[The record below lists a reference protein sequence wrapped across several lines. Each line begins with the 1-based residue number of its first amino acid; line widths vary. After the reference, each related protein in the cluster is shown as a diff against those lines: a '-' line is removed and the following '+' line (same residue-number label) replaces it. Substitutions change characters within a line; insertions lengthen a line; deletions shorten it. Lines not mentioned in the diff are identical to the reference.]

1 MILIDIRKS
10 NKLKDSEYSAFIKF
24 DYNSKIVDAI
34 RELPFRYYNPSETEW
49 EVPTNK
55 VEYLINKLKEFDIKI
70 FGKITIF
77 EDKNTNIGLPEGF
90 EFKTKPFSHQLEGV
104 EYGLKYDRWFLGDEQ
119 GLGKALAL
127 DTKIYTY
134 PSGYKLMRDIEVGD
148 YVYGKDGRPT
158 RVTATYYHKDVEM
171 YRFTFSDGISI
182 DCCKDHLWQI
192 HTQHG
197 YKVVDTNWFLQKNQ
211 FGVVRKDKL
220 FSGGSYNYYIDRCE
234 PVQFRF
240 MPVDLHPYILGSL
253 LGDGSLNGG
262 SVNFTTKDEE
272 SVRRINELL
281 PEGYI
286 LHSSASMGDISYNI
300 VNLDN
305 KPNPKGSNI
314 IKMWL
319 KDLKLMGTNSH
330 TKFIPHIYKYN
341 SPEIRIAVL
350 QGLLDTDG
358 YATKDNLVQYTTV
371 SKQLAEDVRFLV
383 ESLGGMCN
391 WYEGTCGY
399 NDKITG
405 VAYTLTIRIDDPSK
419 LFMLERKRSLLKPR
433 HFKPRRQIVSI
444 ERIENAD
451 AKCITVDSKDHLYLA
466 EHFVVTHNTKQI
478 IDIAVARKV
487 MYGYRFCLIVCG
499 VNTLKWNWVNE
510 IHTHSKEDAYILGQ
524 RRKGT
529 KIRIGST
536 KDKLEDL
543 KLMYDIKEP
552 HPYFIIT
559 NVESFRD
566 KNIADTISDLCKKG
580 IIGMCAADEMHKMKN
595 PTAQQTKG
603 FLKCLPYCRIGMTG
617 TPLMNSPMDLYVIL
631 KWLGYES
638 HAFYSFKQHYCVMG
652 GYGGYEIVGYKN
664 LDQLTAQVREIMLR
678 RLKSEVL
685 DLPEKIYVDDIV
697 EMEGKQAVMYKE
709 VEAGLK
715 ADYINGDIDLTN
727 PLSALIRLRQT
738 TGYPGILSDEITES
752 AKLDRMEE
760 LVENC
765 TSNDEKVLIFSNW
778 TQITDAICNKLKS
791 EGHKVGVITGE
802 TPDSSRQEIVD
813 VFQNSSNL
821 SVLVGTIGAMGT
833 GLTLTAATTVI
844 FVDEP
849 WNKALFDQA
858 VDRAHRIGQKNNIT
872 IYSIMCK
879 DTIDERIHNLIYKKG
894 AMSDAI
900 IDGKVVGNKN
910 EVFDYLLNG

>member
-34 RELPFRYYNPSETEW
+34 RELPFRYYNSSETEW

-70 FGKITIF
+70 CGKITIF

-119 GLGKALAL
+119 GCISGESFVKIKEIGKSATRDIKIKNLKKAFDL
-127 DTKIYTY
+127 DKTIKIKSLVNGRFAYMPIKAVVNKGFQKTLELNLEDTSIQCTPDHLIYTENGWVEADKIKVGDKVFTNGIQTCPLCGTTENLITYKYSKFFGYCKSCMYKSRNGTKYNEIIKKIDDSGYVRLFGKETRDMPNYDKMYGMGIYEHHQVWYKNTGHIVDTSKEVVHHKNGIKTDNRFENLQLLTISEHDRLHSDTKT
-134 PSGYKLMRDIEVGD
+134 S
-148 YVYGKDGRPT
+148 
-158 RVTATYYHKDVEM
+158 
-171 YRFTFSDGISI
+171 
-182 DCCKDHLWQI
+182 HL
-192 HTQHG
+192 
-197 YKVVDTNWFLQKNQ
+197 YQ
-211 FGVVRKDKL
+211 FNENLD
-220 FSGGSYNYYIDRCE
+220 YIDRK
-234 PVQFRF
+234 
-240 MPVDLHPYILGSL
+240 G
-253 LGDGSLNGG
+253 
-262 SVNFTTKDEE
+262 K
-272 SVRRINELL
+272 RI
-281 PEGYI
+281 Y
-286 LHSSASMGDISYNI
+286 
-300 VNLDN
+300 
-305 KPNPKGSNI
+305 
-314 IKMWL
+314 
-319 KDLKLMGTNSH
+319 
-330 TKFIPHIYKYN
+330 
-341 SPEIRIAVL
+341 
-350 QGLLDTDG
+350 
-358 YATKDNLVQYTTV
+358 
-371 SKQLAEDVRFLV
+371 
-383 ESLGGMCN
+383 
-391 WYEGTCGY
+391 
-399 NDKITG
+399 
-405 VAYTLTIRIDDPSK
+405 
-419 LFMLERKRSLLKPR
+419 LKPR
-433 HFKPRRQIVSI
+433 LQEVTSKTYLGKQQVWDIAIDDDNIHNFICNNIV
-444 ERIENAD
+444 
-451 AKCITVDSKDHLYLA
+451 V
-466 EHFVVTHNTKQI
+466 HNCGKTKQI

-603 FLKCLPYCRIGMTG
+603 FLKCLPDCRIGMTG

-685 DLPEKIYVDDIV
+685 DLPEKIYVDDVV
-697 EMEGKQAVMYKE
+697 EMDGKQAVMYKE

-738 TGYPGILSDEITES
+738 TGYPGILSETITES

-778 TQITDAICNKLKS
+778 TQMTDAICNKLKS

-802 TPDSSRQEIVD
+802 TPDSLRQEIVD
-813 VFQNSSNL
+813 VFQNSSDL

-844 FVDEP
+844 FLDEP

>member
-70 FGKITIF
+70 CGKLTIF

-119 GLGKALAL
+119 GLGK
-127 DTKIYTY
+127 
-134 PSGYKLMRDIEVGD
+134 
-148 YVYGKDGRPT
+148 
-158 RVTATYYHKDVEM
+158 
-171 YRFTFSDGISI
+171 
-182 DCCKDHLWQI
+182 
-192 HTQHG
+192 
-197 YKVVDTNWFLQKNQ
+197 
-211 FGVVRKDKL
+211 
-220 FSGGSYNYYIDRCE
+220 
-234 PVQFRF
+234 
-240 MPVDLHPYILGSL
+240 
-253 LGDGSLNGG
+253 
-262 SVNFTTKDEE
+262 
-272 SVRRINELL
+272 
-281 PEGYI
+281 
-286 LHSSASMGDISYNI
+286 
-300 VNLDN
+300 
-305 KPNPKGSNI
+305 
-314 IKMWL
+314 
-319 KDLKLMGTNSH
+319 
-330 TKFIPHIYKYN
+330 
-341 SPEIRIAVL
+341 
-350 QGLLDTDG
+350 
-358 YATKDNLVQYTTV
+358 
-371 SKQLAEDVRFLV
+371 SKQV
-383 ESLGGMCN
+383 
-391 WYEGTCGY
+391 
-399 NDKITG
+399 
-405 VAYTLTIRIDDPSK
+405 
-419 LFMLERKRSLLKPR
+419 
-433 HFKPRRQIVSI
+433 
-444 ERIENAD
+444 
-451 AKCITVDSKDHLYLA
+451 
-466 EHFVVTHNTKQI
+466 

-778 TQITDAICNKLKS
+778 TQMTDAICNKLKS

>member
-70 FGKITIF
+70 CGKITIF

-119 GLGKALAL
+119 GLGK
-127 DTKIYTY
+127 
-134 PSGYKLMRDIEVGD
+134 
-148 YVYGKDGRPT
+148 
-158 RVTATYYHKDVEM
+158 
-171 YRFTFSDGISI
+171 
-182 DCCKDHLWQI
+182 
-192 HTQHG
+192 
-197 YKVVDTNWFLQKNQ
+197 
-211 FGVVRKDKL
+211 
-220 FSGGSYNYYIDRCE
+220 
-234 PVQFRF
+234 
-240 MPVDLHPYILGSL
+240 
-253 LGDGSLNGG
+253 
-262 SVNFTTKDEE
+262 
-272 SVRRINELL
+272 
-281 PEGYI
+281 
-286 LHSSASMGDISYNI
+286 
-300 VNLDN
+300 
-305 KPNPKGSNI
+305 
-314 IKMWL
+314 
-319 KDLKLMGTNSH
+319 
-330 TKFIPHIYKYN
+330 
-341 SPEIRIAVL
+341 
-350 QGLLDTDG
+350 
-358 YATKDNLVQYTTV
+358 
-371 SKQLAEDVRFLV
+371 
-383 ESLGGMCN
+383 
-391 WYEGTCGY
+391 
-399 NDKITG
+399 
-405 VAYTLTIRIDDPSK
+405 
-419 LFMLERKRSLLKPR
+419 
-433 HFKPRRQIVSI
+433 
-444 ERIENAD
+444 
-451 AKCITVDSKDHLYLA
+451 
-466 EHFVVTHNTKQI
+466 TKQV

-499 VNTLKWNWVNE
+499 VNTLKWNWINE

-543 KLMYDIKEP
+543 KLMYDRKEP

-697 EMEGKQAVMYKE
+697 EMDGKQAVMYKE

-765 TSNDEKVLIFSNW
+765 TSNDEKVIIFSNW
-778 TQITDAICNKLKS
+778 TQMTDAICNKLKS
-791 EGHKVGVITGE
+791 SGHNVGVITGE

-813 VFQNSSNL
+813 VFQNSSDL

>member
-24 DYNSKIVDAI
+24 DYNSRIVDAI

-119 GLGKALAL
+119 GLGK
-127 DTKIYTY
+127 
-134 PSGYKLMRDIEVGD
+134 
-148 YVYGKDGRPT
+148 
-158 RVTATYYHKDVEM
+158 
-171 YRFTFSDGISI
+171 
-182 DCCKDHLWQI
+182 
-192 HTQHG
+192 
-197 YKVVDTNWFLQKNQ
+197 
-211 FGVVRKDKL
+211 
-220 FSGGSYNYYIDRCE
+220 
-234 PVQFRF
+234 
-240 MPVDLHPYILGSL
+240 
-253 LGDGSLNGG
+253 
-262 SVNFTTKDEE
+262 
-272 SVRRINELL
+272 
-281 PEGYI
+281 
-286 LHSSASMGDISYNI
+286 
-300 VNLDN
+300 
-305 KPNPKGSNI
+305 
-314 IKMWL
+314 
-319 KDLKLMGTNSH
+319 
-330 TKFIPHIYKYN
+330 
-341 SPEIRIAVL
+341 
-350 QGLLDTDG
+350 
-358 YATKDNLVQYTTV
+358 
-371 SKQLAEDVRFLV
+371 
-383 ESLGGMCN
+383 
-391 WYEGTCGY
+391 
-399 NDKITG
+399 
-405 VAYTLTIRIDDPSK
+405 
-419 LFMLERKRSLLKPR
+419 
-433 HFKPRRQIVSI
+433 
-444 ERIENAD
+444 
-451 AKCITVDSKDHLYLA
+451 
-466 EHFVVTHNTKQI
+466 TKQV
-478 IDIAVARKV
+478 IDIAVARKLK
-487 MYGYRFCLIVCG
+487 YGYKHCLIVCG

-510 IHTHSKEDAYILGQ
+510 IHTHSNEGSYILGQ
-524 RRKGT
+524 KLSKG
-529 KIRIGST
+529 KIKIGST
-536 KDKLEDL
+536 KDKINDL
-543 KLMYDIKEP
+543 NFLLLDKLVL
-552 HPYFIIT
+552 PYFIIT

-566 KNIADTISDLCKKG
+566 KNIADLIQQLCKKG
-580 IIGMCAADEMHKMKN
+580 IINMCAADEMHKMKN
-595 PTAQQTKG
+595 PTSQQTKG
-603 FLKCLPYCRIGMTG
+603 FLKCLPDCRIGMTG

-697 EMEGKQAVMYKE
+697 EMDGRQAVMYKE

-752 AKLDRMEE
+752 AKLDRLEE
-760 LVENC
+760 IVENC
-765 TSNDEKVLIFSNW
+765 ISNDEKVIIFSNW
-778 TQITDAICNKLKS
+778 TQMTSVIFD
-791 EGHKVGVITGE
+791 KVAKYGCGVITGE
-802 TPDSSRQEIVD
+802 TADSNRQAIVNK
-813 VFQNSSNL
+813 FQSDDTL
-821 SVLVGTIGAMGT
+821 KVIVGTIGAMGT

-894 AMSDAI
+894 TMSDAI

>member
-70 FGKITIF
+70 CGKLTIF

-119 GLGKALAL
+119 GLGK
-127 DTKIYTY
+127 
-134 PSGYKLMRDIEVGD
+134 
-148 YVYGKDGRPT
+148 
-158 RVTATYYHKDVEM
+158 
-171 YRFTFSDGISI
+171 
-182 DCCKDHLWQI
+182 
-192 HTQHG
+192 
-197 YKVVDTNWFLQKNQ
+197 
-211 FGVVRKDKL
+211 
-220 FSGGSYNYYIDRCE
+220 
-234 PVQFRF
+234 
-240 MPVDLHPYILGSL
+240 
-253 LGDGSLNGG
+253 
-262 SVNFTTKDEE
+262 
-272 SVRRINELL
+272 
-281 PEGYI
+281 
-286 LHSSASMGDISYNI
+286 
-300 VNLDN
+300 
-305 KPNPKGSNI
+305 
-314 IKMWL
+314 
-319 KDLKLMGTNSH
+319 
-330 TKFIPHIYKYN
+330 
-341 SPEIRIAVL
+341 
-350 QGLLDTDG
+350 
-358 YATKDNLVQYTTV
+358 
-371 SKQLAEDVRFLV
+371 SKQV
-383 ESLGGMCN
+383 
-391 WYEGTCGY
+391 
-399 NDKITG
+399 
-405 VAYTLTIRIDDPSK
+405 
-419 LFMLERKRSLLKPR
+419 
-433 HFKPRRQIVSI
+433 
-444 ERIENAD
+444 
-451 AKCITVDSKDHLYLA
+451 
-466 EHFVVTHNTKQI
+466 

-685 DLPEKIYVDDIV
+685 DLPEKIYVDDVV
-697 EMEGKQAVMYKE
+697 EMSGKQAVMYKE

-715 ADYINGDIDLTN
+715 ADYISGDIDLTN
-727 PLSALIRLRQT
+727 PLSAFIRLRQT
-738 TGYPGILSDEITES
+738 TGYPGILSETITES

-760 LVENC
+760 IVENC
-765 TSNDEKVLIFSNW
+765 ISNNEKVIIFSNW
-778 TQITDAICNKLKS
+778 TQMTDAICNKLKS
-791 EGHKVGVITGE
+791 VGYKVGVITGE
-802 TPDSSRQEIVD
+802 TPDISRQKIVD
-813 VFQNSSNL
+813 VFQNSSDL
-821 SVLVGTIGAMGT
+821 KVLVGTIGAMGT

-844 FVDEP
+844 FLDEP

-879 DTIDERIHNLIYKKG
+879 DTIDERMHNLIYKKG

>member
-70 FGKITIF
+70 CGKLTIF
-77 EDKNTNIGLPEGF
+77 EDKNTNICLPEGF

-119 GLGKALAL
+119 GLGK
-127 DTKIYTY
+127 
-134 PSGYKLMRDIEVGD
+134 
-148 YVYGKDGRPT
+148 
-158 RVTATYYHKDVEM
+158 
-171 YRFTFSDGISI
+171 
-182 DCCKDHLWQI
+182 
-192 HTQHG
+192 
-197 YKVVDTNWFLQKNQ
+197 
-211 FGVVRKDKL
+211 
-220 FSGGSYNYYIDRCE
+220 
-234 PVQFRF
+234 
-240 MPVDLHPYILGSL
+240 
-253 LGDGSLNGG
+253 
-262 SVNFTTKDEE
+262 
-272 SVRRINELL
+272 
-281 PEGYI
+281 
-286 LHSSASMGDISYNI
+286 
-300 VNLDN
+300 
-305 KPNPKGSNI
+305 
-314 IKMWL
+314 
-319 KDLKLMGTNSH
+319 
-330 TKFIPHIYKYN
+330 
-341 SPEIRIAVL
+341 
-350 QGLLDTDG
+350 
-358 YATKDNLVQYTTV
+358 
-371 SKQLAEDVRFLV
+371 SKQ
-383 ESLGGMCN
+383 
-391 WYEGTCGY
+391 T
-399 NDKITG
+399 
-405 VAYTLTIRIDDPSK
+405 
-419 LFMLERKRSLLKPR
+419 
-433 HFKPRRQIVSI
+433 
-444 ERIENAD
+444 
-451 AKCITVDSKDHLYLA
+451 
-466 EHFVVTHNTKQI
+466 

-510 IHTHSKEDAYILGQ
+510 IHTHSNEDVYILGQ

-529 KIRIGST
+529 KIIIGST

-543 KLMYDIKEP
+543 KLMYNIGEP

-559 NVESFRD
+559 NIESFRD

-603 FLKCLPYCRIGMTG
+603 FLKCLPDCRIGMTG

-697 EMEGKQAVMYKE
+697 EMDGRQAVMYKE

-760 LVENC
+760 IVENC
-765 TSNDEKVLIFSNW
+765 ISNDEKVIIFSNW
-778 TQITDAICNKLKS
+778 AQMTSVIFD
-791 EGHKVGVITGE
+791 KVAKYGCGVITGE
-802 TPDSSRQEIVD
+802 TADSNRQAIVNK
-813 VFQNSSNL
+813 FQSDDTL
-821 SVLVGTIGAMGT
+821 KVIVGTIGAMGT

-872 IYSIMCK
+872 VYSIMCK

>member
-70 FGKITIF
+70 CGKITIF

-104 EYGLKYDRWFLGDEQ
+104 EYGLKYDRWFLSDEQ
-119 GLGKALAL
+119 GLGK
-127 DTKIYTY
+127 
-134 PSGYKLMRDIEVGD
+134 
-148 YVYGKDGRPT
+148 
-158 RVTATYYHKDVEM
+158 
-171 YRFTFSDGISI
+171 
-182 DCCKDHLWQI
+182 
-192 HTQHG
+192 
-197 YKVVDTNWFLQKNQ
+197 
-211 FGVVRKDKL
+211 
-220 FSGGSYNYYIDRCE
+220 
-234 PVQFRF
+234 
-240 MPVDLHPYILGSL
+240 
-253 LGDGSLNGG
+253 
-262 SVNFTTKDEE
+262 
-272 SVRRINELL
+272 
-281 PEGYI
+281 
-286 LHSSASMGDISYNI
+286 
-300 VNLDN
+300 
-305 KPNPKGSNI
+305 
-314 IKMWL
+314 
-319 KDLKLMGTNSH
+319 
-330 TKFIPHIYKYN
+330 
-341 SPEIRIAVL
+341 
-350 QGLLDTDG
+350 
-358 YATKDNLVQYTTV
+358 
-371 SKQLAEDVRFLV
+371 SKQV
-383 ESLGGMCN
+383 
-391 WYEGTCGY
+391 
-399 NDKITG
+399 
-405 VAYTLTIRIDDPSK
+405 
-419 LFMLERKRSLLKPR
+419 
-433 HFKPRRQIVSI
+433 
-444 ERIENAD
+444 
-451 AKCITVDSKDHLYLA
+451 
-466 EHFVVTHNTKQI
+466 
-478 IDIAVARKV
+478 IDIAVARKII
-487 MYGYRFCLIVCG
+487 YGYKFCLIVCG

-510 IHTHSKEDAYILGQ
+510 IRTHSNEDVYILGQ

-543 KLMYDIKEP
+543 KLMYDMGEP

-603 FLKCLPYCRIGMTG
+603 FLKCLPDCRIGMTG

-685 DLPEKIYVDDIV
+685 DLPEKVYVDDVV
-697 EMEGKQAVMYKE
+697 EMSGKQAVMYKE

-715 ADYINGDIDLTN
+715 ADYISGDIDLTN

-738 TGYPGILSDEITES
+738 TGYPGILSETITES

-765 TSNDEKVLIFSNW
+765 TSNDEKVIIFSNW
-778 TQITDAICNKLKS
+778 TQMTDAICNKLKS
-791 EGHKVGVITGE
+791 VGYKVGVITGE
-802 TPDSSRQEIVD
+802 TPDISRQEIVD
-813 VFQNSSNL
+813 VFQNSSDL
-821 SVLVGTIGAMGT
+821 KVLVGTIGAMGT

-872 IYSIMCK
+872 VYSIMCK

>member
-34 RELPFRYYNPSETEW
+34 RELPFRYYNSSETEW

-70 FGKITIF
+70 CGKITIF

-119 GLGKALAL
+119 GCISGESFVKIKEIGKSANRDIKIKNLKKAFDL
-127 DTKIYTY
+127 DKTIKIKSLVNGRFAYMPIKAVVNKGFQKTLELNLEDTSIQCTPDHLIYTENGWVEADKIKVGDKVFTNGIQTCPLCGTTENLITYKYSKFFGYCKSCMYKSRNGTKYNEIIKKIDDSGYVRLFGKETRDMPNYDKMYGMGIYEHHQVWYKNTGHIVDTSKEVVHHKNGIKTDNRFENLQLLTISEHDRLHSDTKT
-134 PSGYKLMRDIEVGD
+134 S
-148 YVYGKDGRPT
+148 
-158 RVTATYYHKDVEM
+158 
-171 YRFTFSDGISI
+171 
-182 DCCKDHLWQI
+182 HL
-192 HTQHG
+192 
-197 YKVVDTNWFLQKNQ
+197 YQ
-211 FGVVRKDKL
+211 FNENLD
-220 FSGGSYNYYIDRCE
+220 YIDRK
-234 PVQFRF
+234 
-240 MPVDLHPYILGSL
+240 G
-253 LGDGSLNGG
+253 
-262 SVNFTTKDEE
+262 K
-272 SVRRINELL
+272 RI
-281 PEGYI
+281 Y
-286 LHSSASMGDISYNI
+286 
-300 VNLDN
+300 
-305 KPNPKGSNI
+305 
-314 IKMWL
+314 
-319 KDLKLMGTNSH
+319 
-330 TKFIPHIYKYN
+330 
-341 SPEIRIAVL
+341 
-350 QGLLDTDG
+350 
-358 YATKDNLVQYTTV
+358 
-371 SKQLAEDVRFLV
+371 
-383 ESLGGMCN
+383 
-391 WYEGTCGY
+391 
-399 NDKITG
+399 
-405 VAYTLTIRIDDPSK
+405 
-419 LFMLERKRSLLKPR
+419 LKPR
-433 HFKPRRQIVSI
+433 LQEVTSKTYLGKQQVWDIAIDDDNIHNFICNNIV
-444 ERIENAD
+444 
-451 AKCITVDSKDHLYLA
+451 V
-466 EHFVVTHNTKQI
+466 HNCGKTKQI

-603 FLKCLPYCRIGMTG
+603 FLKCLPDCRIGMTG

-685 DLPEKIYVDDIV
+685 DLPEKIYVDDVV
-697 EMEGKQAVMYKE
+697 EMDGKQAVMYKE

-738 TGYPGILSDEITES
+738 TGYPGILSETITES

-778 TQITDAICNKLKS
+778 TQMTDAICNKLKS

-802 TPDSSRQEIVD
+802 TPDSLRQEIVD
-813 VFQNSSNL
+813 VFQNSSDL

-844 FVDEP
+844 FLDEP

>member
-55 VEYLINKLKEFDIKI
+55 VEYLINKFKEFDIKI
-70 FGKITIF
+70 CGKITIF
-77 EDKNTNIGLPEGF
+77 EAKNTNIGLPEGF

-119 GLGKALAL
+119 GLGK
-127 DTKIYTY
+127 
-134 PSGYKLMRDIEVGD
+134 
-148 YVYGKDGRPT
+148 
-158 RVTATYYHKDVEM
+158 
-171 YRFTFSDGISI
+171 
-182 DCCKDHLWQI
+182 
-192 HTQHG
+192 
-197 YKVVDTNWFLQKNQ
+197 
-211 FGVVRKDKL
+211 
-220 FSGGSYNYYIDRCE
+220 
-234 PVQFRF
+234 
-240 MPVDLHPYILGSL
+240 
-253 LGDGSLNGG
+253 
-262 SVNFTTKDEE
+262 
-272 SVRRINELL
+272 
-281 PEGYI
+281 
-286 LHSSASMGDISYNI
+286 
-300 VNLDN
+300 
-305 KPNPKGSNI
+305 
-314 IKMWL
+314 
-319 KDLKLMGTNSH
+319 
-330 TKFIPHIYKYN
+330 
-341 SPEIRIAVL
+341 
-350 QGLLDTDG
+350 
-358 YATKDNLVQYTTV
+358 
-371 SKQLAEDVRFLV
+371 SKQV
-383 ESLGGMCN
+383 
-391 WYEGTCGY
+391 
-399 NDKITG
+399 
-405 VAYTLTIRIDDPSK
+405 
-419 LFMLERKRSLLKPR
+419 
-433 HFKPRRQIVSI
+433 
-444 ERIENAD
+444 
-451 AKCITVDSKDHLYLA
+451 
-466 EHFVVTHNTKQI
+466 

-778 TQITDAICNKLKS
+778 TQMTDAICNKLKS

-844 FVDEP
+844 FLDEP

>member
-70 FGKITIF
+70 CGKITIF

-119 GLGKALAL
+119 GLGK
-127 DTKIYTY
+127 
-134 PSGYKLMRDIEVGD
+134 
-148 YVYGKDGRPT
+148 
-158 RVTATYYHKDVEM
+158 
-171 YRFTFSDGISI
+171 
-182 DCCKDHLWQI
+182 
-192 HTQHG
+192 
-197 YKVVDTNWFLQKNQ
+197 
-211 FGVVRKDKL
+211 
-220 FSGGSYNYYIDRCE
+220 
-234 PVQFRF
+234 
-240 MPVDLHPYILGSL
+240 
-253 LGDGSLNGG
+253 
-262 SVNFTTKDEE
+262 
-272 SVRRINELL
+272 
-281 PEGYI
+281 
-286 LHSSASMGDISYNI
+286 
-300 VNLDN
+300 
-305 KPNPKGSNI
+305 
-314 IKMWL
+314 
-319 KDLKLMGTNSH
+319 
-330 TKFIPHIYKYN
+330 
-341 SPEIRIAVL
+341 
-350 QGLLDTDG
+350 
-358 YATKDNLVQYTTV
+358 
-371 SKQLAEDVRFLV
+371 
-383 ESLGGMCN
+383 
-391 WYEGTCGY
+391 
-399 NDKITG
+399 
-405 VAYTLTIRIDDPSK
+405 
-419 LFMLERKRSLLKPR
+419 
-433 HFKPRRQIVSI
+433 
-444 ERIENAD
+444 
-451 AKCITVDSKDHLYLA
+451 
-466 EHFVVTHNTKQI
+466 TKQV

-499 VNTLKWNWVNE
+499 VNTLKWNWINE

-543 KLMYDIKEP
+543 KLMYDRKEP

-697 EMEGKQAVMYKE
+697 EMDGRQAVMYKE

-765 TSNDEKVLIFSNW
+765 TSNDEKVIIFSNW
-778 TQITDAICNKLKS
+778 TQMTDAICNKLKS
-791 EGHKVGVITGE
+791 SGHNVGVITGE
-802 TPDSSRQEIVD
+802 TRDSSRQEIVD
-813 VFQNSSNL
+813 VFQNSSDL

>member
-55 VEYLINKLKEFDIKI
+55 VEYLINKLKGFDIKI
-70 FGKITIF
+70 CGKLTIF

-119 GLGKALAL
+119 GLGK
-127 DTKIYTY
+127 
-134 PSGYKLMRDIEVGD
+134 
-148 YVYGKDGRPT
+148 
-158 RVTATYYHKDVEM
+158 
-171 YRFTFSDGISI
+171 
-182 DCCKDHLWQI
+182 
-192 HTQHG
+192 
-197 YKVVDTNWFLQKNQ
+197 
-211 FGVVRKDKL
+211 
-220 FSGGSYNYYIDRCE
+220 
-234 PVQFRF
+234 
-240 MPVDLHPYILGSL
+240 
-253 LGDGSLNGG
+253 
-262 SVNFTTKDEE
+262 
-272 SVRRINELL
+272 
-281 PEGYI
+281 
-286 LHSSASMGDISYNI
+286 
-300 VNLDN
+300 
-305 KPNPKGSNI
+305 
-314 IKMWL
+314 
-319 KDLKLMGTNSH
+319 
-330 TKFIPHIYKYN
+330 
-341 SPEIRIAVL
+341 
-350 QGLLDTDG
+350 
-358 YATKDNLVQYTTV
+358 
-371 SKQLAEDVRFLV
+371 
-383 ESLGGMCN
+383 
-391 WYEGTCGY
+391 
-399 NDKITG
+399 
-405 VAYTLTIRIDDPSK
+405 
-419 LFMLERKRSLLKPR
+419 
-433 HFKPRRQIVSI
+433 
-444 ERIENAD
+444 
-451 AKCITVDSKDHLYLA
+451 
-466 EHFVVTHNTKQI
+466 TKQV

-543 KLMYDIKEP
+543 KLMYDRKEP

-765 TSNDEKVLIFSNW
+765 TSNDEKVIIFSNW
-778 TQITDAICNKLKS
+778 TQMTDAICNKLKS
-791 EGHKVGVITGE
+791 SRHKVGVITGE

-813 VFQNSSNL
+813 VFQNSSDL

-833 GLTLTAATTVI
+833 GLTLTAATTII

>member
-119 GLGKALAL
+119 GLGK
-127 DTKIYTY
+127 
-134 PSGYKLMRDIEVGD
+134 
-148 YVYGKDGRPT
+148 
-158 RVTATYYHKDVEM
+158 
-171 YRFTFSDGISI
+171 
-182 DCCKDHLWQI
+182 
-192 HTQHG
+192 
-197 YKVVDTNWFLQKNQ
+197 
-211 FGVVRKDKL
+211 
-220 FSGGSYNYYIDRCE
+220 
-234 PVQFRF
+234 
-240 MPVDLHPYILGSL
+240 
-253 LGDGSLNGG
+253 
-262 SVNFTTKDEE
+262 
-272 SVRRINELL
+272 
-281 PEGYI
+281 
-286 LHSSASMGDISYNI
+286 
-300 VNLDN
+300 
-305 KPNPKGSNI
+305 
-314 IKMWL
+314 
-319 KDLKLMGTNSH
+319 
-330 TKFIPHIYKYN
+330 
-341 SPEIRIAVL
+341 
-350 QGLLDTDG
+350 
-358 YATKDNLVQYTTV
+358 
-371 SKQLAEDVRFLV
+371 
-383 ESLGGMCN
+383 
-391 WYEGTCGY
+391 
-399 NDKITG
+399 
-405 VAYTLTIRIDDPSK
+405 
-419 LFMLERKRSLLKPR
+419 
-433 HFKPRRQIVSI
+433 
-444 ERIENAD
+444 
-451 AKCITVDSKDHLYLA
+451 
-466 EHFVVTHNTKQI
+466 TKQV

-543 KLMYDIKEP
+543 KLMYDRKEP

-697 EMEGKQAVMYKE
+697 EMDGKQAVMYKE

-765 TSNDEKVLIFSNW
+765 TSNDEKVIIFSNW
-778 TQITDAICNKLKS
+778 TQMTDAICNKLKS
-791 EGHKVGVITGE
+791 SGHNVGVITGE

-813 VFQNSSNL
+813 VFQNSSDL

>member
-70 FGKITIF
+70 CGKITIF

-119 GLGKALAL
+119 GCISGESFVKIKEIGKSANRDIKIKNLKKAFDL
-127 DTKIYTY
+127 DKTIKIKSLVNGRFAYMPIKAVVNKGFQKTLELNLEDTSIQCTPDHLIYTENGWVEADKIKVGDKVFTNGIQTCPLCGTTENLITYKYSKFFGYCKSCMYKSRNGTKYNEIIKKIDDSGYVRLFGKEIRDMPNYDKMYGMGIYEHHQVWYKNTGHIVDTSKEVVHHKNGIKTDNRFENLQLLTISEHDRLHSDTKT
-134 PSGYKLMRDIEVGD
+134 S
-148 YVYGKDGRPT
+148 
-158 RVTATYYHKDVEM
+158 
-171 YRFTFSDGISI
+171 
-182 DCCKDHLWQI
+182 HL
-192 HTQHG
+192 
-197 YKVVDTNWFLQKNQ
+197 YQ
-211 FGVVRKDKL
+211 FNENLD
-220 FSGGSYNYYIDRCE
+220 YIDRK
-234 PVQFRF
+234 
-240 MPVDLHPYILGSL
+240 G
-253 LGDGSLNGG
+253 
-262 SVNFTTKDEE
+262 K
-272 SVRRINELL
+272 RI
-281 PEGYI
+281 Y
-286 LHSSASMGDISYNI
+286 
-300 VNLDN
+300 
-305 KPNPKGSNI
+305 
-314 IKMWL
+314 
-319 KDLKLMGTNSH
+319 
-330 TKFIPHIYKYN
+330 
-341 SPEIRIAVL
+341 
-350 QGLLDTDG
+350 
-358 YATKDNLVQYTTV
+358 
-371 SKQLAEDVRFLV
+371 
-383 ESLGGMCN
+383 
-391 WYEGTCGY
+391 
-399 NDKITG
+399 
-405 VAYTLTIRIDDPSK
+405 
-419 LFMLERKRSLLKPR
+419 LKPR
-433 HFKPRRQIVSI
+433 LQEVTSKTYLGKQQVWDIAIDDDNIHNFICNNIV
-444 ERIENAD
+444 
-451 AKCITVDSKDHLYLA
+451 V
-466 EHFVVTHNTKQI
+466 HNCGKTKQI

-603 FLKCLPYCRIGMTG
+603 FLKCLPDCRIGMTG

-685 DLPEKIYVDDIV
+685 DLPEKIYVDDVV
-697 EMEGKQAVMYKE
+697 EMDGKQAVMYKE

-738 TGYPGILSDEITES
+738 TGYPGILSETITES

-778 TQITDAICNKLKS
+778 TQMTDAICNKLKS

-802 TPDSSRQEIVD
+802 TPDSLRQEIVD
-813 VFQNSSNL
+813 VFQNSSDL

-844 FVDEP
+844 FLDEP

>member
-70 FGKITIF
+70 CGKLTIF

-119 GLGKALAL
+119 GLGK
-127 DTKIYTY
+127 
-134 PSGYKLMRDIEVGD
+134 
-148 YVYGKDGRPT
+148 
-158 RVTATYYHKDVEM
+158 
-171 YRFTFSDGISI
+171 
-182 DCCKDHLWQI
+182 
-192 HTQHG
+192 
-197 YKVVDTNWFLQKNQ
+197 
-211 FGVVRKDKL
+211 
-220 FSGGSYNYYIDRCE
+220 
-234 PVQFRF
+234 
-240 MPVDLHPYILGSL
+240 
-253 LGDGSLNGG
+253 
-262 SVNFTTKDEE
+262 
-272 SVRRINELL
+272 
-281 PEGYI
+281 
-286 LHSSASMGDISYNI
+286 
-300 VNLDN
+300 
-305 KPNPKGSNI
+305 
-314 IKMWL
+314 
-319 KDLKLMGTNSH
+319 
-330 TKFIPHIYKYN
+330 
-341 SPEIRIAVL
+341 
-350 QGLLDTDG
+350 
-358 YATKDNLVQYTTV
+358 
-371 SKQLAEDVRFLV
+371 SKQV
-383 ESLGGMCN
+383 
-391 WYEGTCGY
+391 
-399 NDKITG
+399 
-405 VAYTLTIRIDDPSK
+405 
-419 LFMLERKRSLLKPR
+419 
-433 HFKPRRQIVSI
+433 
-444 ERIENAD
+444 
-451 AKCITVDSKDHLYLA
+451 
-466 EHFVVTHNTKQI
+466 

-638 HAFYSFKQHYCVMG
+638 HAFYSFKQHYCVVG
-652 GYGGYEIVGYKN
+652 GYGGYEIGGYKN
-664 LDQLTAQVREIMLR
+664 VDQLTAQVREIMLR

-738 TGYPGILSDEITES
+738 TGYPGILSETITES
-752 AKLDRMEE
+752 AKLDRMGEI
-760 LVENC
+760 VENC
-765 TSNDEKVLIFSNW
+765 ISNDEKVIIFSNW
-778 TQITDAICNKLKS
+778 TQMTDAILQVLHTKLKLIGRL
-791 EGHKVGVITGE
+791 EPAVITGN
-802 TPDSSRQEIVD
+802 TNDSDRQQIVD
-813 VFQNSSNL
+813 RFQNND
-821 SVLVGTIGAMGT
+821 VCRVIIGTIGAMGT

>member
-70 FGKITIF
+70 CGKITIF

-119 GLGKALAL
+119 GLGK
-127 DTKIYTY
+127 
-134 PSGYKLMRDIEVGD
+134 
-148 YVYGKDGRPT
+148 
-158 RVTATYYHKDVEM
+158 
-171 YRFTFSDGISI
+171 
-182 DCCKDHLWQI
+182 
-192 HTQHG
+192 
-197 YKVVDTNWFLQKNQ
+197 
-211 FGVVRKDKL
+211 
-220 FSGGSYNYYIDRCE
+220 
-234 PVQFRF
+234 
-240 MPVDLHPYILGSL
+240 
-253 LGDGSLNGG
+253 
-262 SVNFTTKDEE
+262 
-272 SVRRINELL
+272 
-281 PEGYI
+281 
-286 LHSSASMGDISYNI
+286 
-300 VNLDN
+300 
-305 KPNPKGSNI
+305 
-314 IKMWL
+314 
-319 KDLKLMGTNSH
+319 
-330 TKFIPHIYKYN
+330 
-341 SPEIRIAVL
+341 
-350 QGLLDTDG
+350 
-358 YATKDNLVQYTTV
+358 
-371 SKQLAEDVRFLV
+371 
-383 ESLGGMCN
+383 
-391 WYEGTCGY
+391 
-399 NDKITG
+399 
-405 VAYTLTIRIDDPSK
+405 
-419 LFMLERKRSLLKPR
+419 
-433 HFKPRRQIVSI
+433 
-444 ERIENAD
+444 
-451 AKCITVDSKDHLYLA
+451 
-466 EHFVVTHNTKQI
+466 TKQV

-543 KLMYDIKEP
+543 KLMYDRKEP

-738 TGYPGILSDEITES
+738 TGYPGILSETITES

-760 LVENC
+760 IVENC
-765 TSNDEKVLIFSNW
+765 ISNDEKAIIFSNW
-778 TQITDAICNKLKS
+778 TQMTDAICNKLKS
-791 EGHKVGVITGE
+791 SRHKVGVITGE

-813 VFQNSSNL
+813 VFQNSSDL

>member
-70 FGKITIF
+70 CGKITIF

-119 GLGKALAL
+119 GLGK
-127 DTKIYTY
+127 
-134 PSGYKLMRDIEVGD
+134 
-148 YVYGKDGRPT
+148 
-158 RVTATYYHKDVEM
+158 
-171 YRFTFSDGISI
+171 
-182 DCCKDHLWQI
+182 
-192 HTQHG
+192 
-197 YKVVDTNWFLQKNQ
+197 
-211 FGVVRKDKL
+211 
-220 FSGGSYNYYIDRCE
+220 
-234 PVQFRF
+234 
-240 MPVDLHPYILGSL
+240 
-253 LGDGSLNGG
+253 
-262 SVNFTTKDEE
+262 
-272 SVRRINELL
+272 
-281 PEGYI
+281 
-286 LHSSASMGDISYNI
+286 
-300 VNLDN
+300 
-305 KPNPKGSNI
+305 
-314 IKMWL
+314 
-319 KDLKLMGTNSH
+319 
-330 TKFIPHIYKYN
+330 
-341 SPEIRIAVL
+341 
-350 QGLLDTDG
+350 
-358 YATKDNLVQYTTV
+358 
-371 SKQLAEDVRFLV
+371 SKQV
-383 ESLGGMCN
+383 
-391 WYEGTCGY
+391 
-399 NDKITG
+399 
-405 VAYTLTIRIDDPSK
+405 
-419 LFMLERKRSLLKPR
+419 
-433 HFKPRRQIVSI
+433 
-444 ERIENAD
+444 
-451 AKCITVDSKDHLYLA
+451 
-466 EHFVVTHNTKQI
+466 

-566 KNIADTISDLCKKG
+566 KDIADTISDLCKKG

-709 VEAGLK
+709 VESGIK
-715 ADYINGDIDLTN
+715 ADYISGNIDLTN

-752 AKLDRMEE
+752 AKLDRMGEI
-760 LVENC
+760 VENC
-765 TSNDEKVLIFSNW
+765 ISNDEKVIIFSNW
-778 TQITDAICNKLKS
+778 TQMTDAICNKLKS
-791 EGHKVGVITGE
+791 VGYKVGVITGE
-802 TPDSSRQEIVD
+802 TADISRQEIVD
-813 VFQNSSNL
+813 VFQNSSDL
-821 SVLVGTIGAMGT
+821 KVLVGTIGAMGT

-844 FVDEP
+844 FLDEP

>member
-24 DYNSKIVDAI
+24 DYNSRIVDAI

-49 EVPTNK
+49 EVPTNR
-55 VEYLINKLKEFDIKI
+55 VEYLINKFKEFDIKI
-70 FGKITIF
+70 CGKITIF

-119 GLGKALAL
+119 GLGK
-127 DTKIYTY
+127 
-134 PSGYKLMRDIEVGD
+134 
-148 YVYGKDGRPT
+148 
-158 RVTATYYHKDVEM
+158 
-171 YRFTFSDGISI
+171 
-182 DCCKDHLWQI
+182 
-192 HTQHG
+192 
-197 YKVVDTNWFLQKNQ
+197 
-211 FGVVRKDKL
+211 
-220 FSGGSYNYYIDRCE
+220 
-234 PVQFRF
+234 
-240 MPVDLHPYILGSL
+240 
-253 LGDGSLNGG
+253 
-262 SVNFTTKDEE
+262 
-272 SVRRINELL
+272 
-281 PEGYI
+281 
-286 LHSSASMGDISYNI
+286 
-300 VNLDN
+300 
-305 KPNPKGSNI
+305 
-314 IKMWL
+314 
-319 KDLKLMGTNSH
+319 
-330 TKFIPHIYKYN
+330 
-341 SPEIRIAVL
+341 
-350 QGLLDTDG
+350 
-358 YATKDNLVQYTTV
+358 
-371 SKQLAEDVRFLV
+371 
-383 ESLGGMCN
+383 
-391 WYEGTCGY
+391 
-399 NDKITG
+399 
-405 VAYTLTIRIDDPSK
+405 
-419 LFMLERKRSLLKPR
+419 
-433 HFKPRRQIVSI
+433 
-444 ERIENAD
+444 
-451 AKCITVDSKDHLYLA
+451 
-466 EHFVVTHNTKQI
+466 TKQV
-478 IDIAVARKV
+478 IDIAIARKLK
-487 MYGYRFCLIVCG
+487 YGYKHCLIVCG

-510 IHTHSKEDAYILGQ
+510 IHTHSNEGSYILGQ
-524 RRKGT
+524 KLSKG
-529 KIRIGST
+529 KIKIGST
-536 KDKLEDL
+536 KDKINDL
-543 KLMYDIKEP
+543 NFLLLDKLVL
-552 HPYFIIT
+552 PYFIIT

-566 KNIADTISDLCKKG
+566 KNIADLIQQLCKKG
-580 IIGMCAADEMHKMKN
+580 IINMCAADEMHKMKN
-595 PTAQQTKG
+595 PTSQQTKG
-603 FLKCLPYCRIGMTG
+603 FLKCLPDCRIGMTG

-664 LDQLTAQVREIMLR
+664 LDQLTSQVREIMLR

-697 EMEGKQAVMYKE
+697 EMDGKQAVMYKE

-752 AKLDRMEE
+752 AKLDRLEE
-760 LVENC
+760 IVENC
-765 TSNDEKVLIFSNW
+765 ISNDEKVIIFSNW
-778 TQITDAICNKLKS
+778 TQMTNVIFD
-791 EGHKVGVITGE
+791 KVAKYGCGVITGE
-802 TPDSSRQEIVD
+802 TADSNRQAIVNK
-813 VFQNSSNL
+813 FQSDDTL
-821 SVLVGTIGAMGT
+821 KVIVGTIGAMGT

>member
-55 VEYLINKLKEFDIKI
+55 VEYLINKLKGFDIKI
-70 FGKITIF
+70 CGKLTIF

-119 GLGKALAL
+119 GLGK
-127 DTKIYTY
+127 
-134 PSGYKLMRDIEVGD
+134 
-148 YVYGKDGRPT
+148 
-158 RVTATYYHKDVEM
+158 
-171 YRFTFSDGISI
+171 
-182 DCCKDHLWQI
+182 
-192 HTQHG
+192 
-197 YKVVDTNWFLQKNQ
+197 
-211 FGVVRKDKL
+211 
-220 FSGGSYNYYIDRCE
+220 
-234 PVQFRF
+234 
-240 MPVDLHPYILGSL
+240 
-253 LGDGSLNGG
+253 
-262 SVNFTTKDEE
+262 
-272 SVRRINELL
+272 
-281 PEGYI
+281 
-286 LHSSASMGDISYNI
+286 
-300 VNLDN
+300 
-305 KPNPKGSNI
+305 
-314 IKMWL
+314 
-319 KDLKLMGTNSH
+319 
-330 TKFIPHIYKYN
+330 
-341 SPEIRIAVL
+341 
-350 QGLLDTDG
+350 
-358 YATKDNLVQYTTV
+358 
-371 SKQLAEDVRFLV
+371 
-383 ESLGGMCN
+383 
-391 WYEGTCGY
+391 
-399 NDKITG
+399 
-405 VAYTLTIRIDDPSK
+405 
-419 LFMLERKRSLLKPR
+419 
-433 HFKPRRQIVSI
+433 
-444 ERIENAD
+444 
-451 AKCITVDSKDHLYLA
+451 
-466 EHFVVTHNTKQI
+466 TKQV

-543 KLMYDIKEP
+543 KLMYDRKEP

-765 TSNDEKVLIFSNW
+765 TSNDEKVIIFSNW
-778 TQITDAICNKLKS
+778 TQMTDAICNKLKS
-791 EGHKVGVITGE
+791 SKHKVGVITGE

-813 VFQNSSNL
+813 VFQNSSDL

-833 GLTLTAATTVI
+833 GLTLTAATTII

>member
-10 NKLKDSEYSAFIKF
+10 NKLKDSEHSAFIKF

-70 FGKITIF
+70 CGKITIF

-119 GLGKALAL
+119 GLGK
-127 DTKIYTY
+127 
-134 PSGYKLMRDIEVGD
+134 
-148 YVYGKDGRPT
+148 
-158 RVTATYYHKDVEM
+158 
-171 YRFTFSDGISI
+171 
-182 DCCKDHLWQI
+182 
-192 HTQHG
+192 
-197 YKVVDTNWFLQKNQ
+197 
-211 FGVVRKDKL
+211 
-220 FSGGSYNYYIDRCE
+220 
-234 PVQFRF
+234 
-240 MPVDLHPYILGSL
+240 
-253 LGDGSLNGG
+253 
-262 SVNFTTKDEE
+262 
-272 SVRRINELL
+272 
-281 PEGYI
+281 
-286 LHSSASMGDISYNI
+286 
-300 VNLDN
+300 
-305 KPNPKGSNI
+305 
-314 IKMWL
+314 
-319 KDLKLMGTNSH
+319 
-330 TKFIPHIYKYN
+330 
-341 SPEIRIAVL
+341 
-350 QGLLDTDG
+350 
-358 YATKDNLVQYTTV
+358 
-371 SKQLAEDVRFLV
+371 
-383 ESLGGMCN
+383 
-391 WYEGTCGY
+391 
-399 NDKITG
+399 
-405 VAYTLTIRIDDPSK
+405 
-419 LFMLERKRSLLKPR
+419 
-433 HFKPRRQIVSI
+433 
-444 ERIENAD
+444 
-451 AKCITVDSKDHLYLA
+451 
-466 EHFVVTHNTKQI
+466 TKQV

-543 KLMYDIKEP
+543 KLMYDRKEP

-738 TGYPGILSDEITES
+738 TGYPGILSETITES

-760 LVENC
+760 IVENC
-765 TSNDEKVLIFSNW
+765 ISNDEKVIIFSNW
-778 TQITDAICNKLKS
+778 TQMTDAICNKLKS
-791 EGHKVGVITGE
+791 SRHKVGVITGE
-802 TPDSSRQEIVD
+802 TPDSLRQEIVD
-813 VFQNSSNL
+813 VFQNSSDL

-844 FVDEP
+844 FLDEP

>member
-55 VEYLINKLKEFDIKI
+55 VEYLINKLKGFDIKI
-70 FGKITIF
+70 CGKLTIF

-119 GLGKALAL
+119 GLGK
-127 DTKIYTY
+127 
-134 PSGYKLMRDIEVGD
+134 
-148 YVYGKDGRPT
+148 
-158 RVTATYYHKDVEM
+158 
-171 YRFTFSDGISI
+171 
-182 DCCKDHLWQI
+182 
-192 HTQHG
+192 
-197 YKVVDTNWFLQKNQ
+197 
-211 FGVVRKDKL
+211 
-220 FSGGSYNYYIDRCE
+220 
-234 PVQFRF
+234 
-240 MPVDLHPYILGSL
+240 
-253 LGDGSLNGG
+253 
-262 SVNFTTKDEE
+262 
-272 SVRRINELL
+272 
-281 PEGYI
+281 
-286 LHSSASMGDISYNI
+286 
-300 VNLDN
+300 
-305 KPNPKGSNI
+305 
-314 IKMWL
+314 
-319 KDLKLMGTNSH
+319 
-330 TKFIPHIYKYN
+330 
-341 SPEIRIAVL
+341 
-350 QGLLDTDG
+350 
-358 YATKDNLVQYTTV
+358 
-371 SKQLAEDVRFLV
+371 
-383 ESLGGMCN
+383 
-391 WYEGTCGY
+391 
-399 NDKITG
+399 
-405 VAYTLTIRIDDPSK
+405 
-419 LFMLERKRSLLKPR
+419 
-433 HFKPRRQIVSI
+433 
-444 ERIENAD
+444 
-451 AKCITVDSKDHLYLA
+451 
-466 EHFVVTHNTKQI
+466 TKQV

-543 KLMYDIKEP
+543 KLMYDRKEP

-559 NVESFRD
+559 NIESFRD

-765 TSNDEKVLIFSNW
+765 TSNDEKVIIFSNW
-778 TQITDAICNKLKS
+778 TQMTDAICNKLKS
-791 EGHKVGVITGE
+791 SRHKVGVITGE

-813 VFQNSSNL
+813 VFQNSSDL

>member
-70 FGKITIF
+70 CGKITIF

-119 GLGKALAL
+119 GCISGESFVKIKEIGKSATRDIKIKNLKKAFDL
-127 DTKIYTY
+127 DKTIKIKSLVNGRFAYMPIKAVVNKGFQKTLELNLEDTSIQCTPDHLIYTENGWVEADKIKVGDKVFTNGIQTCPLCGTTENLITYKYSKFFGYCKSCMYKSRNGTKYNEIIKKIDDSGYVRLFGKETRDMPNYDKMYGMGIYEHHQVWYKNTGHIVDTSKEVVHHKNGIKTDNRFENLQLLTISEHDRLHSDTKT
-134 PSGYKLMRDIEVGD
+134 S
-148 YVYGKDGRPT
+148 
-158 RVTATYYHKDVEM
+158 
-171 YRFTFSDGISI
+171 
-182 DCCKDHLWQI
+182 HL
-192 HTQHG
+192 
-197 YKVVDTNWFLQKNQ
+197 YQ
-211 FGVVRKDKL
+211 FNENLD
-220 FSGGSYNYYIDRCE
+220 YIDRK
-234 PVQFRF
+234 
-240 MPVDLHPYILGSL
+240 G
-253 LGDGSLNGG
+253 
-262 SVNFTTKDEE
+262 K
-272 SVRRINELL
+272 RI
-281 PEGYI
+281 Y
-286 LHSSASMGDISYNI
+286 
-300 VNLDN
+300 
-305 KPNPKGSNI
+305 
-314 IKMWL
+314 
-319 KDLKLMGTNSH
+319 
-330 TKFIPHIYKYN
+330 
-341 SPEIRIAVL
+341 
-350 QGLLDTDG
+350 
-358 YATKDNLVQYTTV
+358 
-371 SKQLAEDVRFLV
+371 
-383 ESLGGMCN
+383 
-391 WYEGTCGY
+391 
-399 NDKITG
+399 
-405 VAYTLTIRIDDPSK
+405 
-419 LFMLERKRSLLKPR
+419 LKPR
-433 HFKPRRQIVSI
+433 LQEVTSKTYLGKQQVWDIAIDDDNIHNFICNNIV
-444 ERIENAD
+444 
-451 AKCITVDSKDHLYLA
+451 V
-466 EHFVVTHNTKQI
+466 HNCGKTKQI

-603 FLKCLPYCRIGMTG
+603 FLKCLPDCRIGMTG

-685 DLPEKIYVDDIV
+685 DLPEKIYVDDVV
-697 EMEGKQAVMYKE
+697 EMDGKQAVMYKE

-738 TGYPGILSDEITES
+738 TGYPGILSETITES

-778 TQITDAICNKLKS
+778 TQMTDAICNKLKS

-802 TPDSSRQEIVD
+802 TPDSLRQEIVD
-813 VFQNSSNL
+813 VFQNSSDL

-844 FVDEP
+844 FLDEP

>member
-55 VEYLINKLKEFDIKI
+55 VEYLINKLKGFDIKI
-70 FGKITIF
+70 CGKLTIF
-77 EDKNTNIGLPEGF
+77 EDKNTNVGLPEGF

-119 GLGKALAL
+119 GLGK
-127 DTKIYTY
+127 
-134 PSGYKLMRDIEVGD
+134 
-148 YVYGKDGRPT
+148 
-158 RVTATYYHKDVEM
+158 
-171 YRFTFSDGISI
+171 
-182 DCCKDHLWQI
+182 
-192 HTQHG
+192 
-197 YKVVDTNWFLQKNQ
+197 
-211 FGVVRKDKL
+211 
-220 FSGGSYNYYIDRCE
+220 
-234 PVQFRF
+234 
-240 MPVDLHPYILGSL
+240 
-253 LGDGSLNGG
+253 
-262 SVNFTTKDEE
+262 
-272 SVRRINELL
+272 
-281 PEGYI
+281 
-286 LHSSASMGDISYNI
+286 
-300 VNLDN
+300 
-305 KPNPKGSNI
+305 
-314 IKMWL
+314 
-319 KDLKLMGTNSH
+319 
-330 TKFIPHIYKYN
+330 
-341 SPEIRIAVL
+341 
-350 QGLLDTDG
+350 
-358 YATKDNLVQYTTV
+358 
-371 SKQLAEDVRFLV
+371 
-383 ESLGGMCN
+383 
-391 WYEGTCGY
+391 
-399 NDKITG
+399 
-405 VAYTLTIRIDDPSK
+405 
-419 LFMLERKRSLLKPR
+419 
-433 HFKPRRQIVSI
+433 
-444 ERIENAD
+444 
-451 AKCITVDSKDHLYLA
+451 
-466 EHFVVTHNTKQI
+466 TKQV

-543 KLMYDIKEP
+543 KLMYDRKEP

-697 EMEGKQAVMYKE
+697 EMDGKQAVMYKE

-765 TSNDEKVLIFSNW
+765 TSNDEKVIIFSNW
-778 TQITDAICNKLKS
+778 TQMTDAICNKLKS
-791 EGHKVGVITGE
+791 SRHKVGVITGE

-813 VFQNSSNL
+813 VFQNSSDL

>member
-34 RELPFRYYNPSETEW
+34 RELPFRYYNPIETEW

-55 VEYLINKLKEFDIKI
+55 VEYLINKLKGFDIKI
-70 FGKITIF
+70 CGKLTIF

-119 GLGKALAL
+119 GLGK
-127 DTKIYTY
+127 
-134 PSGYKLMRDIEVGD
+134 
-148 YVYGKDGRPT
+148 
-158 RVTATYYHKDVEM
+158 
-171 YRFTFSDGISI
+171 
-182 DCCKDHLWQI
+182 
-192 HTQHG
+192 
-197 YKVVDTNWFLQKNQ
+197 
-211 FGVVRKDKL
+211 
-220 FSGGSYNYYIDRCE
+220 
-234 PVQFRF
+234 
-240 MPVDLHPYILGSL
+240 
-253 LGDGSLNGG
+253 
-262 SVNFTTKDEE
+262 
-272 SVRRINELL
+272 
-281 PEGYI
+281 
-286 LHSSASMGDISYNI
+286 
-300 VNLDN
+300 
-305 KPNPKGSNI
+305 
-314 IKMWL
+314 
-319 KDLKLMGTNSH
+319 
-330 TKFIPHIYKYN
+330 
-341 SPEIRIAVL
+341 
-350 QGLLDTDG
+350 
-358 YATKDNLVQYTTV
+358 
-371 SKQLAEDVRFLV
+371 
-383 ESLGGMCN
+383 
-391 WYEGTCGY
+391 
-399 NDKITG
+399 
-405 VAYTLTIRIDDPSK
+405 
-419 LFMLERKRSLLKPR
+419 
-433 HFKPRRQIVSI
+433 
-444 ERIENAD
+444 
-451 AKCITVDSKDHLYLA
+451 
-466 EHFVVTHNTKQI
+466 TKQV

-543 KLMYDIKEP
+543 KLMYDRKEP

-760 LVENC
+760 IVENC
-765 TSNDEKVLIFSNW
+765 ISNDEKVIIFSNW
-778 TQITDAICNKLKS
+778 TQMTSVIFD
-791 EGHKVGVITGE
+791 KVAKYGCGVITGE
-802 TPDSSRQEIVD
+802 TADSNRQAIVNK
-813 VFQNSSNL
+813 FQSDDTL
-821 SVLVGTIGAMGT
+821 KVIVGTIGAMGT

>member
-55 VEYLINKLKEFDIKI
+55 VEYLINKFKEFDIKI
-70 FGKITIF
+70 CGKITIF
-77 EDKNTNIGLPEGF
+77 EDKNTNIELPEGF

-119 GLGKALAL
+119 GLGK
-127 DTKIYTY
+127 
-134 PSGYKLMRDIEVGD
+134 
-148 YVYGKDGRPT
+148 
-158 RVTATYYHKDVEM
+158 
-171 YRFTFSDGISI
+171 
-182 DCCKDHLWQI
+182 
-192 HTQHG
+192 
-197 YKVVDTNWFLQKNQ
+197 
-211 FGVVRKDKL
+211 
-220 FSGGSYNYYIDRCE
+220 
-234 PVQFRF
+234 
-240 MPVDLHPYILGSL
+240 
-253 LGDGSLNGG
+253 
-262 SVNFTTKDEE
+262 
-272 SVRRINELL
+272 
-281 PEGYI
+281 
-286 LHSSASMGDISYNI
+286 
-300 VNLDN
+300 
-305 KPNPKGSNI
+305 
-314 IKMWL
+314 
-319 KDLKLMGTNSH
+319 
-330 TKFIPHIYKYN
+330 
-341 SPEIRIAVL
+341 
-350 QGLLDTDG
+350 
-358 YATKDNLVQYTTV
+358 
-371 SKQLAEDVRFLV
+371 SKQV
-383 ESLGGMCN
+383 
-391 WYEGTCGY
+391 
-399 NDKITG
+399 
-405 VAYTLTIRIDDPSK
+405 
-419 LFMLERKRSLLKPR
+419 
-433 HFKPRRQIVSI
+433 
-444 ERIENAD
+444 
-451 AKCITVDSKDHLYLA
+451 
-466 EHFVVTHNTKQI
+466 

-510 IHTHSKEDAYILGQ
+510 IHTHSKEEAYILGQ

-760 LVENC
+760 IVENC
-765 TSNDEKVLIFSNW
+765 ISNDEKVIIFSNW
-778 TQITDAICNKLKS
+778 TQMTSVIFD
-791 EGHKVGVITGE
+791 KVAKYGCGVITGE
-802 TPDSSRQEIVD
+802 TADSNRQAIVNK
-813 VFQNSSNL
+813 FQSDDTL
-821 SVLVGTIGAMGT
+821 KVIVGTIGAMGT

-894 AMSDAI
+894 AISDAI